1 MSLIITILTEI
12 VRYQYVTVIL
22 FDSVVSENDKD
33 MIKDWSKKV
42 RYIII
47 RFRLKFREK
56 EVGVG

>member
-1 MSLIITILTEI
+1 MSLIIPVLTEI

>member
-1 MSLIITILTEI
+1 M
-12 VRYQYVTVIL
+12 TVIL

-33 MIKDWSKKV
+33 LIKDWSKKV

-56 EVGVG
+56 DVGVG

>member
-33 MIKDWSKKV
+33 LIKDWSKKV